1 MKTKLVILFL
11 FVSLIFSMVLVNGV
25 TFAQDKITLGVSMS
39 TFSSPYASAMVKAY
53 RNYCA
58 EKGYELIILDSQLD
72 IQKEA
77 NNIDDLMAKK
87 VNAIMVNAV
96 DSEGSRAALKK
107 AANAGFVV
115 ICSNSTVNN
124 PEELGIRAYTG
135 PQYYNQAV
143 MAAKVSIQHNPKA
156 KVVMITGTPGYSA
169 ANDREKGFTDT
180 IAKEAP
186 EMKMLD
192 IQTGNWMRED
202 AQRVMSDFI
211 TKYGDEINI
220 VYTHDDN
227 MTVGAVNALKAA
239 GYTLQNK
246 PFVVSIGAMAD
257 GLPLIQ
263 EGWIDSSI
271 QQSPVEDS
279 ILSVDTAVNIINGKQ
294 TEKYKD
300 YFMDTPP
307 VDKSNVQKVID
318 MHIWD

>member
-25 TFAQDKITLGVSMS
+25 AFAQDKITLGVCMS
-39 TFSSPYASAMVKAY
+39 TFSSPYASAMVKVY
-53 RNYCA
+53 RSYCA

-107 AANAGFVV
+107 AADAGFVV

-124 PEELGIRAYTG
+124 PDELGIRAYTG

-143 MAAKVSIQHNPKA
+143 MAAKVAIQHNPKA

-180 IAKEAP
+180 IAKDAP

-211 TKYGDEINI
+211 TKYGDEIDI

-239 GYTLQNK
+239 GYTLENK

-294 TEKYKD
+294 AEKYKD
-300 YFMDTPP
+300 YFMDTPS

>member
-1 MKTKLVILFL
+1 VKMKWFTVLLLVG
-11 FVSLIFSMVLVNGV
+11 MVLVSSV
-25 TFAQDKITLGVSMS
+25 VMAQEKKITLGVSMS

-53 RNYCA
+53 KNYCA
-58 EKGYELIILDSQLD
+58 EKGYNLIILDSQLD

-77 NNIDDLMAKK
+77 SNIDNLMAQK
-87 VNAIMVNAV
+87 VDAIMVNAV

-107 AANAGFVV
+107 AADAGFIV
-115 ICSNSTVNN
+115 ICSNSTVSD
-124 PEELGIRAYTG
+124 PAEIGIRAYTG
-135 PQYYNQAV
+135 PNYYQQAV
-143 MAAKVSIQHNPKA
+143 MAAKVAIQHNPKG

-169 ANDREKGFTDT
+169 AIDREKGFTDT
-180 IAKEAP
+180 VAKEAP
-186 EMKMLD
+186 EMKILD

-202 AQRVMSDFI
+202 AQRVMADFI
-211 TKYGDEINI
+211 TRFGDEIDI

-239 GYTLQNK
+239 GYTLENK

-257 GLPLIQ
+257 GLPLVQ
-263 EGWIDSSI
+263 EGWIDSTI
-271 QQSPVEDS
+271 QQSPIEDS
-279 ILSVDTAVNIINGKQ
+279 QLSVDVAVAIINGQQ

>member
-1 MKTKLVILFL
+1 MKTKILNLIIIMSFVCGL
-11 FVSLIFSMVLVNGV
+11 FAITGLAFS
-25 TFAQDKITLGVSMS
+25 QEKIVLGVSMS

-53 RNYCA
+53 KNYCA

-107 AANAGFVV
+107 AADAGFVV

-156 KVVMITGTPGYSA
+156 NVVMITGTPGYSA

-202 AQRVMSDFI
+202 AQRVMSDYI
-211 TKYGDEINI
+211 TKYGDDIDI

-239 GYTLQNK
+239 GYTLENK

-257 GLPLIQ
+257 GIPLIQ

-271 QQSPVEDS
+271 QQSPIEDS
-279 ILSVDTAVNIINGKQ
+279 ILSVDTAINIINGKQ
-294 TEKYKD
+294 AEPYKD
-300 YFMDTPP
+300 YFMDTPA
-307 VDKSNVQKVID
+307 VDKTNVQKVID

>member
-1 MKTKLVILFL
+1 MRTKLIGLFL
-11 FVSLIFSMVLVNGV
+11 MVSLIAGMILLNGMA
-25 TFAQDKITLGVSMS
+25 FAQEKVVLGVSMS

-53 RNYCA
+53 KTYCA
-58 EKGYELIILDSQLD
+58 EKGYELVILDSQLD
-72 IQKEA
+72 IQKES

-107 AANAGFVV
+107 AAAAGFVV

-202 AQRVMSDFI
+202 TQRVMSDFI

-239 GYTLQNK
+239 GYTLENK

-257 GLPLIQ
+257 GIPLIQ

-279 ILSVDTAVNIINGKQ
+279 ILSVDTAINIMNGKQ
-294 TEKYKD
+294 AEKYKD
-300 YFMDTPP
+300 YFMDTPS
-307 VDKSNVQKVID
+307 VDKSNVQKIID